1 MNEEISTFDT
11 EDDFLQQNERPVFL
25 KVLCILSW
33 INAGLWI
40 LLFTFFKLFVND
52 EVASQAIEMQKT
64 DEEKKA
70 LEFSMQFLEQTSLP
84 FLLLYLISIISVYMM
99 WEMKKKGFMIYAPLQ
114 LVIILVPY
122 FVMPFS
128 ISDFLFSFLIVS
140 VFIGMYASNL
150 KYMKS

>member
-11 EDDFLQQNERPVFL
+11 EDDLLPQNERPVFL

-64 DEEKKA
+64 DEEKKS
-70 LEFSMQFLEQTSLP
+70 LEISLQFLEQTSLP
-84 FLLLYLISIISVYMM
+84 FLLFYLISIVSVYLM
-99 WEMKKKGFMIYAPLQ
+99 WNMKKLGFMIYAPLHI
-114 LVIILVPY
+114 VIILVPY
-122 FVMPFS
+122 FIVLFNLS
-128 ISDFLFSFLIVS
+128 EFIFSFLIAS
-140 VFIGMYASNL
+140 GFIVMYASNL
-150 KYMKS
+150 KYMNR

>member
-11 EDDFLQQNERPVFL
+11 EDDLLPQNERPVFL

-70 LEFSMQFLEQTSLP
+70 LEFSIQFLEQTSLP

-99 WEMKKKGFMIYAPLQ
+99 WEMKKKGFMIYAPLH

-140 VFIGMYASNL
+140 VFIGMYTSNL